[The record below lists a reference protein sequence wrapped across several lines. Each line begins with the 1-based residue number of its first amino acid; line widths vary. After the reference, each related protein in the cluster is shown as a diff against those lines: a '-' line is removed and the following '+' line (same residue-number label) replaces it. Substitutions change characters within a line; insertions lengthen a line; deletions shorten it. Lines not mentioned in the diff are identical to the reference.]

1 MLHRL
6 RRRGGASVAA
16 GCRVDVHPGG
26 AVIPAARDLTMG
38 LRLAAYQAVIAVAA
52 AGVWFAIGG
61 TGAATGALLG
71 GGFGAFLSAY
81 VAIRVFSVRAEDDPE
96 GFLRRFY
103 RAEGVKLLLAIVF
116 FAMVARYYEA
126 RMLEV
131 ITGFIATLPVYW
143 FALARAR

>member
-1 MLHRL
+1 
-6 RRRGGASVAA
+6 
-16 GCRVDVHPGG
+16 
-26 AVIPAARDLTMG
+26 MG
-38 LRLAAYQAVIAVAA
+38 LRLAAYQAVIAVVA